1 MTQLSFYIV
10 SDIHGYIF
18 PTDFSKRNQNLPMG
32 LLKVNQLIEQERQQ
46 DDYSF
51 KIDNGDF
58 LQGSPLCHYLATEEQ
73 SSQPLTDIYNRLN
86 FDFGTLGNH
95 EFNYGLP
102 YLQNTLNHLH
112 HPILCANIFDHNN
125 APLTG
130 QGVSYFKRGEITIG
144 VIGLTTQF
152 IPNWEQPAHI
162 KGLTFNSAV
171 ETLKCILPDVRKKS
185 DVVVVSY
192 HGGFE
197 KSLDTDIPTEE
208 LTGENEGFDILERF
222 HKDIDVLITGH
233 QHRDIAMIKNDTAI
247 IQPGTRGTKFGKV
260 TLTLDHEHQITDKQS
275 TLVSVPSH
283 LSLTLSNNDHS
294 LLNELEDWLDTD
306 ITTLSEPM
314 LVTHQ
319 FEARTHPHSLINLIN
334 YILLEKSGA
343 DIASTALFDS
353 AKGFNQQVTMRD
365 IINNYPFPN
374 TFQVLELNG
383 KGIKAALEKSA
394 SYFSVNDNNEITVSD
409 TFLSPK
415 PQHFNYDMYGGIS
428 YTIHAGA
435 PVGQRVSDIKVGAS
449 PLEDTKTYTICVNNY
464 RAVGGG
470 DYKMFAEA
478 PVVKDIQD
486 EGAQV
491 LIDYMTQHNVSYIPQ
506 VVNFKV
512 II

>member
-73 SSQPLTDIYNRLN
+73 SSQPLTDIYNCLN

-112 HPILCANIFDHNN
+112 HPILCANIFDYNN

-152 IPNWEQPAHI
+152 IPNWEQPANI

-197 KSLDTDIPTEE
+197 RSLDTDIPTEE

-247 IQPGTRGTKFGKV
+247 IQPGTRGTEFGKV

-306 ITTLSEPM
+306 ITTLSE
-314 LVTHQ
+314 
-319 FEARTHPHSLINLIN
+319 
-334 YILLEKSGA
+334 
-343 DIASTALFDS
+343 LFDS

-394 SYFSVNDNNEITVSD
+394 SYFSVSDNNEITVSD

-435 PVGQRVSDIKVGAS
+435 PIGQRVSDIKVGDS

-478 PVVKDIQD
+478 PVVKDIQE

-491 LIDYMTQHNVSYIPQ
+491 LIDYMTHHDLSRIPQ
-506 VVNFKV
+506 VVDFKV
-512 II
+512 VL